1 MAADLAPDEFIQ
13 LARPA
18 ADAVHNE
25 TPTTSHEPHQLALQ
39 LFGRIDAYAAKPP
52 ERALWREL
60 LNLAIGTV
68 RTFRAHNRPFS
79 AATGLASAPPTPFYL
94 SHSPEDLVGN
104 LISRTPPPVGASAE
118 PPRTRSGS
126 RDCTRR

>member
-1 MAADLAPDEFIQ
+1 MPAPAQDPRSHTNPVE
-13 LARPA
+13 
-18 ADAVHNE
+18 DS
-25 TPTTSHEPHQLALQ
+25 PTDPHEPHQLALQ

-79 AATGLASAPPTPFYL
+79 AATVHHVGLGVCA
-94 SHSPEDLVGN
+94 
-104 LISRTPPPVGASAE
+104 AE
-118 PPRTRSGS
+118 KQMRQL
-126 RDCTRR
+126 